1 MSEKRCVIKS
11 EKRLLASASLR
22 SSSDA
27 EKQGD
32 LVTLPWDE
40 ELGMSG
46 VPLPL
51 KLWVL
56 CIWGLFVEEGLVMT
70 LLMVFGVLLLLKL

>member
-56 CIWGLFVEEGLVMT
+56 CIWGLFVEEELVM
-70 LLMVFGVLLLLKL
+70 LLFKL